1 MTNPLLTPLLQDPSI
16 TEILINDFQNIFFE
30 SKGKLQKSNV
40 MFESKL
46 TFQNYVFDLLKH
58 TNLNIDYDHPFCSF
72 EFESCRYQIISPVLT
87 KKDYALSIRKFHFN
101 EITIESFLSK
111 NTSTQTQP
119 LILKILEEHKNF
131 LVVGPTGS
139 GKTSFLNAC
148 LRQLP
153 THERVVTLEDTPE
166 LQTTSPLCLQL
177 YTHNK
182 NAAHEFTLS
191 HLIKETLRLRPDR
204 IAVGEVRG
212 PEAKELLMALST
224 GHRGSCGTLHAAS
237 APEAL
242 MRLEM
247 LIQLGAPQWSL
258 ETIRKMIHFG
268 LDYIILVARAENGK
282 RKIQQISKLAGL
294 ESSGFLLDDLI

>member
-1 MTNPLLTPLLQDPSI
+1 MTKTILDTYIEDQRV
-16 TEILINDFQNIFFE
+16 TEILINSYDSIFTE
-30 SKGKLQKSNV
+30 TDGKLVKCPIA
-40 MFESKL
+40 FDSKL
-46 TFQNYVFDLLKH
+46 AFQNYVFDLLKYAQQ
-58 TNLNIDYDHPFCSF
+58 NIDYDSPFCSF
-72 EFESCRYQIISPVLT
+72 ELQNMRFQILSPVLT
-87 KKDYALSIRKFHFN
+87 KQDYAISIRKFRFN
-101 EITIESFLSK
+101 DIQLENFLDTTSPQNTIH
-111 NTSTQTQP
+111 
-119 LILKILEEHKNF
+119 LIHKILSEQKNF
-131 LVVGPTGS
+131 IVVGSTGS

-148 LRQLP
+148 LQRLP
-153 THERVVTLEDTPE
+153 EDERVITLEDTPE
-166 LQTTSPLCLQL
+166 LQIKSSLCLQL

-182 NAAHEFTLS
+182 NTSNEFTLTD
-191 HLIKETLRLRPDR
+191 LIKETLRLRPDR

-268 LDYIILVARAENGK
+268 LDYVVLVVRDENGK